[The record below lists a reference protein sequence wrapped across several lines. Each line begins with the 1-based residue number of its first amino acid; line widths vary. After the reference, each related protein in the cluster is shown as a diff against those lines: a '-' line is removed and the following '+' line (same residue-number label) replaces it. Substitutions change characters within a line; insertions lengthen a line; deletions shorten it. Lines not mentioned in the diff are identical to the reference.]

1 MSVWHNNYVDNNT
14 HGHVEP
20 VPPTNVRPW
29 SRVVGTCGDHT
40 CVVNRRREFYDRT
53 PVHGDTYLGRCA
65 SDKDAFN
72 RWKNH
77 LMTIGERHEEARFH
91 DAEPASHS

>member
-1 MSVWHNNYVDNNT
+1 MSENSWLSNNV
-14 HGHVEP
+14 HKHVEP
-20 VPPTNVRPW
+20 TEPMNVGPW

-40 CVVNRRREFYDRT
+40 CVVNRRREFYDRAS
-53 PVHGDTYLGRCA
+53 VHGDTYLGRCE
-65 SDKDAFN
+65 SDRDAFN

-91 DAEPASHS
+91 DAQPASHS